1 MRNILVEKNC
11 INLIAAL
18 GLAILPLL
26 MAISPPGLS
35 VAKSNS
41 HHAMMV
47 EEASA
52 E

>member
-26 MAISPPGLS
+26 MAVSHSGSS
-35 VAKSNS
+35 VAQNSN
-41 HHAMMV
+41 HHVMV
-47 EEASA
+47 LEEASA